1 MKKVI
6 IVLLSLVLLSIAFF
20 AFIIISDMKE
30 ASELKEVK
38 SQQKQKI
45 VEEIVKKEK
54 QAEENGMGDLLIL
67 PLYPMMLKEQ
77 ILEVIHSMS
86 HQKVVADDK
95 WSHIPLI
102 EETIDQLYYFLQRD
116 NLRLREDERYFF
128 LNMITKWK
136 NKDFSGTLEVHN
148 ATWSMLGGTIGEAN
162 DLMSKEDE
170 KKYIIEAFG
179 EDFLEYLIETN
190 QWEE

>member
-1 MKKVI
+1 
-6 IVLLSLVLLSIAFF
+6 
-20 AFIIISDMKE
+20 MKE